1 MTDQKEQTNTMCIQ
15 MLRAST
21 PDNIRFIIINI
32 QQSTTPPET
41 PVPTTPAQTLTKRI
55 RSDNETPEASDFARP
70 AVRTLNFTPA
80 VQQPKSSTI
89 KKPPHIDHPSTKH
102 ESQKMETIM
111 KKLQNQLDTMQE
123 ALAAVQN
130 TFAFINQTRQDMI
143 NESPKEMPYRH
154 VVVTKTFINDL
165 DQDTVIMLDIF
176 QAMQENM
183 ASATEICKK
192 IINDHQ
198 VP

>member
-1 MTDQKEQTNTMCIQ
+1 MTSNKC
-15 MLRAST
+15 S
-21 PDNIRFIIINI
+21 
-32 QQSTTPPET
+32 
-41 PVPTTPAQTLTKRI
+41 PTTKIL
-55 RSDNETPEASDFARP
+55 SY
-70 AVRTLNFTPA
+70 
-80 VQQPKSSTI
+80 
-89 KKPPHIDHPSTKH
+89 KKPPQIDHPSTKH

-111 KKLQNQLDTMQE
+111 EKLQNQLDTMRE
-123 ALAAVQN
+123 ALAMVQN
-130 TFAFINQTRQDMI
+130 TFACINQTRQGMI
-143 NESPKEMPYRH
+143 NEASEEMPYRH

-183 ASATEICKK
+183 APTTEICKK